1 MVDQIASP
9 APEQKSQTGGGS
21 KTTVIVIVV
30 IVVLLVL
37 SVGGWLVS
45 RYVFGRIAETATEG
59 IIGGITGSDV
69 DIDKNGNTASVSSDD
84 GSFSMSS
91 NSEWPADMPAE
102 IPRFTAG
109 TVDGSAKSTSDGKSG
124 WSISFTK
131 VAVGG
136 YDSYRQTLL
145 SGGWTES
152 STVTSDSKMSTMEN
166 DQYYL
171 IFTVNETESTG
182 SLVITSK

>member
-1 MVDQIASP
+1 MTDEIVNS
-9 APEQKSQTGGGS
+9 APEQKPSGGGS
-21 KTTVIVIVV
+21 KTTMIVIIV

-45 RYVFGRIAETATEG
+45 KYVFGKIAETATEG

-69 DIDKNGNTASVSSDD
+69 DIDSNGNTASVSSDD

-91 NSEWPADMPAE
+91 TNKWPTDMPAE
-102 IPRFTAG
+102 VSEFTAG
-109 TVDGSAKSTSDGKSG
+109 TIDGSAKSTSDGKSG
-124 WSISFTK
+124 WTVSFTK
-131 VAVGG
+131 VQVGA

-145 SGGWTES
+145 SAGWSETGTI
-152 STVTSDSKMSTMEN
+152 STDSKMSNMEN
-166 DQYYL
+166 DKYYL
-171 IFTVNETESTG
+171 IFTVNESDNTG